1 MATEGMSDDSV
12 SGSRTQGYRR
22 AGRAGRSVQRSRKP
36 RHQLTRKRV
45 AELTPHTLHEWDVE
59 YGLPVLTGQVRVGKL
74 VYLAV
79 KRHYVDLKEAGQRGL
94 YFSPAKARHII
105 EYIEKFFVH
114 IKGPL
119 AHKPMLLDPWQK
131 FWTAVL
137 YGWRRSNGLR
147 RFGRGYEEVAR
158 KNGKSTWKGPQ
169 GAYLFSMDGEVGA
182 EVYAVATTRSQ
193 AMTVFKPAFDN
204 IKRWRRRSPGVA
216 RSFKVFE
223 GLNQEKVA
231 MDTSVFQPLPANAE
245 NLDGLNPSAILFDE
259 LHAQKTRDVWDVM
272 ETALGARAQ
281 PLLSA
286 ITTSGFILDGICVE
300 MRTYLVSILE
310 GRREDDSFFGYVY
323 TLDDGDDPF
332 DPVNWIKANPG
343 LGRAKTLEYMHGM
356 ARKAAALPSAR
367 ANFFT
372 KDLNIWCGGAE
383 NWFDMTV
390 WAKCG
395 KAFDPRVLRG
405 RRCFGGLDL
414 ASTRDLTAFSLIF
427 PPPPPNEGG
436 GDWFV
441 LVWHW
446 CPQYKVDNEEA
457 DDLANYREWQR
468 SGHLIATPGNVTDY
482 APVKQHIVEACKLYD
497 VQEIGFDK
505 WNAQQLVNELLDAQ
519 LPMVEVPQNT
529 GGMYPGSKKLEELVY
544 STRLR
549 HGGNPVL
556 TYCAGNVA
564 LLFDSNGNFRPDKKK
579 SKENGRI
586 DGVVAT
592 VMALSRAVAVQS
604 DDGSGFYESFTE
616 K

>member
-1 MATEGMSDDSV
+1 MLRGEI
-12 SGSRTQGYRR
+12 
-22 AGRAGRSVQRSRKP
+22 
-36 RHQLTRKRV
+36 
-45 AELTPHTLHEWDVE
+45 
-59 YGLPVLTGQVRVGKL
+59 RVGKL

-79 KRHYVDLKEAGQRGL
+79 QRHYVDLVEGGKRGL
-94 YFSPAKARHII
+94 YFSPDKAWHII
-105 EYIEKFFVH
+105 LYIERFFVH

-119 AHKPMLLDPWQK
+119 AHQPILLDPWQK

-137 YGWRRSNGLR
+137 YGWRRANGLR

-169 GAYLFSMDGEVGA
+169 GAYLFSMDGEIGA

-216 RSFKVFE
+216 RSFKVFD
-223 GLNQEKVA
+223 GLNQEKVT

-286 ITTSGFILDGICVE
+286 ITTSGFILDGICTE
-300 MRTYLVSILE
+300 LRSYLVSILE
-310 GRREDDSFFGYVY
+310 GKRVDDAFFGYVY

-332 DPVNWIKANPG
+332 DESNWVKANPG
-343 LGRAKTLEYMHGM
+343 LGKSKTLDYMQGM

-367 ANFFT
+367 ANFYT
-372 KDLNIWCGGAE
+372 KDLNIWCGGSE

-395 KAFDPRVLRG
+395 KAFDPKMLIG
-405 RRCFGGLDL
+405 RRCYGGLDL
-414 ASTRDLTAFSLIF
+414 ASTRDLTALSLVF
-427 PPPPPNEGG
+427 PPDDEDGA
-436 GDWFV
+436 WYV

-446 CPQYKVDNEEA
+446 CPQEKINTEEA
-457 DDLANYREWQR
+457 DDAANYKEWQR
-468 SGHLIATPGNVTDY
+468 AGWLTGTSGNVTDY
-482 APVKQHIVEACKLYD
+482 EPVKEKIKEVCQLYD
-497 VQEIGFDK
+497 LQELGFDR
-505 WNAQQLVNELLDAQ
+505 WNALQIANDLLAADVP
-519 LPMVEVPQNT
+519 LVEVPQNT

-544 STRLR
+544 SKRLQ
-549 HGGNPVL
+549 HGSNPVL
-556 TYCAGNVA
+556 SYCAGNVA

-579 SKENGRI
+579 SKESGRI
-586 DGVVAT
+586 DGIVAT
-592 VMALSRAVAVQS
+592 VMAFSRAMAAVPNSIEQGFVAL
-604 DDGSGFYESFTE
+604 
-616 K
+616 

>member
-1 MATEGMSDDSV
+1 M
-12 SGSRTQGYRR
+12 
-22 AGRAGRSVQRSRKP
+22 
-36 RHQLTRKRV
+36 
-45 AELTPHTLHEWDVE
+45 
-59 YGLPVLTGQVRVGKL
+59 RVGKL

-79 KRHYVDLKEAGQRGL
+79 QRHYVDLKEGAKRGL
-94 YFSPAKARHII
+94 YFSPAKAWHII
-105 EYIEKFFVH
+105 AYIEKFFVH

-119 AHKPMLLDPWQK
+119 AQTPILLDPWQK

-137 YGWRRSNGLR
+137 YGWRKANGLR

-169 GAYLFSMDGEVGA
+169 GAYLFSMDGEIGA

-216 RSFKVFE
+216 RSFKVFD
-223 GLNQEKVA
+223 GLNQEKVT

-272 ETALGARAQ
+272 ETALGARAH

-300 MRTYLVSILE
+300 LRTYLVSILE
-310 GRREDDSFFGYVY
+310 GRREDDAFFGYIY

-332 DPVNWIKANPG
+332 DPANWIKANPG
-343 LGRAKTLEYMHGM
+343 LGKSKTLDYMQGM

-367 ANFFT
+367 ANFYT

-390 WAKCG
+390 WAKGG
-395 KAFDPRVLRG
+395 KKFDPNMLLG
-405 RRCFGGLDL
+405 RKCYGGLDL
-414 ASTRDLTAFSLIF
+414 ASTRDLTALALVF
-427 PPPPPNEGG
+427 PPMD
-436 GDWFV
+436 GDDEWYV
-441 LVWHW
+441 LAWHW
-446 CPQYKVDNEEA
+446 CPQEKIEHESA
-457 DDLANYREWQR
+457 DDAANYKDWQTQ
-468 SGHLIATPGNVTDY
+468 GWLTGTEGNVTDY
-482 APVKQHIVEACKLYD
+482 GPVKEKIYD
-497 VQEIGFDK
+497 CMQRFDLQELGFDK
-505 WNAQQLVNELLDAQ
+505 WNALQIINDLMEMKVPL
-519 LPMVEVPQNT
+519 VEVPQNT

-544 STRLR
+544 ANRLR
-549 HGGNPVL
+549 HGANPVL
-556 TYCAGNVA
+556 SYCAGNVA

-579 SKENGRI
+579 SKDKGRI

-592 VMALSRAVAVQS
+592 VIALSRAVAS
-604 DDGSGFYESFTE
+604 EPKENLDDFINSPIGG
-616 K
+616 